1 MATEKKSVVK
11 EARVSEFNGKKSYSA
26 TMEDDISGYYDV
38 KQCGELVKGELV
50 SYTVEVK
57 TNKKGGNYNLLTVT
71 KLTGTAT
78 TQSDASAITATEPKP
93 SLEPSTMEWRGAK
106 NIIDMKFEARL
117 HLIELITRL
126 LVAGKIEFTEVK
138 AYYNE
143 WLSMV
148 DGAIDELKG
157 R

>member
-11 EARVSEFNGKKSYSA
+11 EAYVTDFQGKKSYSA
-26 TMEDDISGYYDV
+26 KMEDDTFGYYDV
-38 KQCGELVKGELV
+38 KKCGELVKGELV
-50 SYTVEVK
+50 NYTVEVK
-57 TNKKGGNYNLLTVT
+57 KNRKGDNYNLFTVT
-71 KLTGTAT
+71 KLSGTDRP
-78 TQSDASAITATEPKP
+78 SDTVEVIDIEPKP
-93 SLEPSTMEWRGAK
+93 ALEPSTMEWRSAK
-106 NIIDMKFEARL
+106 NIIDMKFETRL

-138 AYYNE
+138 TYYNE

-157 R
+157 